1 MSKQKINIVWLKR
14 DLRFTDHVPLFN
26 AHKSG
31 LPILLIYIF
40 EPSIMAYDDSDIRH
54 WRFVHESLLEMNVKL
69 NAFDA
74 RIHIFHHEANVVFK
88 SLSNLFQI
96 HTVFSSVETGN
107 KLTFDRDKLIAS
119 YFNEKQI
126 GWNEYQTNGV
136 IRRLSS
142 RKDWQKLWKL
152 KMSEQ
157 PCNVKLEE
165 LKLISIPI
173 DSFLPIKG
181 TDLHN
186 DITKRNPNFQPG
198 GESFAWKYL
207 QNFISERHVDYSKNI
222 SSPSLSRKSCSRL
235 SPYLAYGNIS
245 MRMVYQYTSKHYAV
259 SSNKRAL
266 SNFISRLHWHCHFI
280 QKFETECRYE
290 FENINR
296 GYDAIVK
303 PKNEEYIKA
312 WQTGQTGIPII
323 DACMRCLVETGYLN
337 FRMRAMVV
345 SFFAYNLW
353 QDWRELH
360 FLARQFLDYEP
371 GIHYPQ
377 LQMQCGTTGINTIRI
392 YNPIK
397 NAASYDK
404 EGLFVKKWVP
414 ELINIPSN
422 LIHEP
427 HKLTSIEQKLYDC
440 EIGKDYPFPIVD
452 VEQTR
457 KIASEIMWANRKTTK
472 VKDEAKRVLKMHV
485 NTSN

>member
-1 MSKQKINIVWLKR
+1 
-14 DLRFTDHVPLFN
+14 
-26 AHKSG
+26 
-31 LPILLIYIF
+31 
-40 EPSIMAYDDSDIRH
+40 
-54 WRFVHESLLEMNVKL
+54 
-69 NAFDA
+69 
-74 RIHIFHHEANVVFK
+74 
-88 SLSNLFQI
+88 
-96 HTVFSSVETGN
+96 VFSSVETGN

-312 WQTGQTGIPII
+312 WQTGQTGNES
-323 DACMRCLVETGYLN
+323 DGCV
-337 FRMRAMVV
+337 
-345 SFFAYNLW
+345 FFCV
-353 QDWRELH
+353 QS
-360 FLARQFLDYEP
+360 LARLA
-371 GIHYPQ
+371 
-377 LQMQCGTTGINTIRI
+377 RI
-392 YNPIK
+392 TFF
-397 NAASYDK
+397 S
-404 EGLFVKKWVP
+404 
-414 ELINIPSN
+414 
-422 LIHEP
+422 
-427 HKLTSIEQKLYDC
+427 
-440 EIGKDYPFPIVD
+440 
-452 VEQTR
+452 
-457 KIASEIMWANRKTTK
+457 
-472 VKDEAKRVLKMHV
+472 
-485 NTSN
+485 